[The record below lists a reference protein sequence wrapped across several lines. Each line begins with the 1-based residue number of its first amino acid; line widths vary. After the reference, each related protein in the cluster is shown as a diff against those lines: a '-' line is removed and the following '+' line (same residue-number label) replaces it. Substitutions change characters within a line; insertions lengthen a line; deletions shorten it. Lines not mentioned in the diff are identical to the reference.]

1 MGFLSRMLGK
11 GPDAAVQ
18 LPRTTPATAQRIKN
32 ILSIRQLESMPAQAA
47 RAFQLATDPKAT
59 AADFVKVIEADE
71 VLSARI
77 VRVANSVYF
86 FRGTPATDIAKAVG
100 NIGLDELRCLIS
112 STMLR
117 SLLQGRHK
125 AREQVWANGVAVG
138 ICCRTL
144 SRYTNASTG
153 EAFLCGLLHDVGKLV
168 MIRRGG
174 TDYDQVL
181 RKVSGGQKNFLE
193 AEEEVFG
200 VSHTEVGKWVAENW
214 NFPPAAILA
223 ISEHH
228 ESWPKDERLHG
239 KGTPLPMLV
248 KAGDIIAHSL
258 GLGHTP
264 LMRPFQNANR
274 EQLQEAFQQL
284 GIAETDRESF
294 LTNFKKQFDQE
305 SGLYQ
310 MEELHGS

>member
-11 GPDAAVQ
+11 GSSSTEQ
-18 LPRTTPATAQRIKN
+18 LQRTTPATAQRIKN

-47 RAFQLATDPKAT
+47 RAFQLATDPNAT

-86 FRGTPATDIAKAVG
+86 FRGTPATDIEKAVA

-181 RKVSGGQKNFLE
+181 RKVSSGQKSFVE
-193 AEEEVFG
+193 AEEEVFQ
-200 VSHTEVGKWVAENW
+200 VSHVEVGKWVAESW
-214 NFPPAAILA
+214 NFPPSTILA
-223 ISEHH
+223 IGGHH
-228 ESWPKDERLHG
+228 EQWPKDERLTG
-239 KGTPLPMLV
+239 RGTPLAMLV

-264 LMRPFQNANR
+264 QMRPFQSSNR
-274 EQLQEAFQQL
+274 EQLQAAFLQL
-284 GIAETDRESF
+284 GVPESERESF
-294 LTNFKKQFDQE
+294 LINFKKQFEQE